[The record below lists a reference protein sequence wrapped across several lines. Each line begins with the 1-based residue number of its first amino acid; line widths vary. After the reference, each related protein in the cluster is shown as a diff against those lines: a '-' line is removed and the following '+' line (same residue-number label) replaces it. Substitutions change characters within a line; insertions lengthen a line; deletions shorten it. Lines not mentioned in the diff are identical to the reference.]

1 MHLTEAKVRKES
13 SSSDDTVL
21 EALGMAEGLAKK
33 VDLIL
38 AKLSKLDKLDEI
50 ELHLNNLST
59 SLSSIEM
66 SMSQLEKEVSVL
78 DTRTKTIDKSVD
90 ELKESLLRKQLQ

>member
-1 MHLTEAKVRKES
+1 MTEAKETKES

-21 EALGMAEGLAKK
+21 EALGVAEGFADK

-38 AKLSKLDKLDEI
+38 AKLSKLDKLNQI
-50 ELHLNNLST
+50 ELRLNNLST
-59 SLSSIEM
+59 SGSSIEM

-78 DTRTKTIDKSVD
+78 DTKTKTIDMSVD
-90 ELKESLLRKQLQ
+90 ELKESFLLL

>member
-1 MHLTEAKVRKES
+1 LTEAKERKES

-21 EALGMAEGLAKK
+21 EALGMAEGLTEK

-50 ELHLNNLST
+50 ELRLNHLST
-59 SLSSIEM
+59 DVSGIEM

-78 DTRTKTIDKSVD
+78 DARRDFRIG
-90 ELKESLLRKQLQ
+90 EECLRHQR